1 MGLYNGSG
9 ELVNG
14 GAANQV
20 ETGFDGNDAPTVAIQ
35 LPQPAPVDPSGL
47 TGQALIDH
55 LNSRMPHCSTT
66 AA

>member
-14 GAANQV
+14 GPANDV
-20 ETGFDGNDAPTVAIQ
+20 ETGFNGNGDATVAIQ
-35 LPQPAPVDPSGL
+35 LPQPPPVDPSGL
-47 TGQALIDH
+47 TGQALTDY